1 MGFFLGR
8 RGIFQP
14 LLISITVLLFSSL
27 VGYDFPISFTLS
39 TLFSSIFSS
48 SNTVRAF
55 WEDMA
60 INRVILMYGREGG
73 FLIPYLLT
81 VVVSLIVSFSTLLLS
96 FLIYNFFGFRE
107 ILGVLVWTFSSGAL
121 TSTISIIGEMARVNL
136 EFFSAILLIPL
147 LLGIYGFLSSEN
159 PWIFFFLML
168 VMGLFYLSFAYLL
181 SDIFFEV

>member
-14 LLISITVLLFSSL
+14 LMISLSVLIFSSM
-27 VGYDFPISFTLS
+27 VGYEFPLSFTLS
-39 TLFSSIFSS
+39 TLFATIFSS

-60 INRVILMYGREGG
+60 INRVILRYGKEGG
-73 FLIPYLLT
+73 FFLPYALT
-81 VVVSLIVSFSTLLLS
+81 VTVSFIVNLSTLLLS

-107 ILGVLVWTFSSGAL
+107 VFGVLVWTFSSCAL
-121 TSTISIIGEMARVNL
+121 SVIISIIGEMARVNL
-136 EFFSAILLIPL
+136 EFFSAVLLIPI

-159 PWIFFFLML
+159 PWTFFVLML
-168 VMGLFYLSFAYLL
+168 LMGLFYLSFAYLI
-181 SDIFFEV
+181 SDFLFEV

>member
-1 MGFFLGR
+1 MGLFLGR

-14 LLISITVLLFSSL
+14 LIISFSVLIFSSL
-27 VGYDFPISFTLS
+27 VGYDFPLSFTLS

-60 INRVILMYGREGG
+60 INRIILVYGKEGG
-73 FLIPYLLT
+73 FFLPYLLT
-81 VVVSLIVSFSTLLLS
+81 FAISLIVNLSTLFFS
-96 FLIYNFFGFRE
+96 FLIFNFFGFRE
-107 ILGVLVWTFSSGAL
+107 IFGILVWTFSSSAL
-121 TSTISIIGEMARVNL
+121 NVIISIIGEMARVNL

-159 PWIFFFLML
+159 PWIYLFLMIIL
-168 VMGLFYLSFAYLL
+168 GFFYLSFAYLI
-181 SDIFFEV
+181 SDLLFEI